1 MRGKIVLAPD
11 KFKGSLTAQQAAQ
24 AMAQGVCR
32 ADPTLTPVPCAV
44 ADGGEGTLDAV
55 LAAGFERVEARAY
68 GPTGVPVDTAYA
80 RKGARAVVEMAD
92 ICGLQRLPGAIPAPV
107 TATSYGLG
115 TVVRQALD
123 DGCRDIVI
131 TVGGSAS
138 TDGGA
143 GMLMALGAEIV
154 DRRGHPI
161 APGAGGL
168 AEVARIDLSRLHPL
182 LDAATVTLAVDVDSP
197 LCGPFGAA
205 EVYGPQ
211 KGLSPNDIPQL
222 DHDLY
227 RWADLVG
234 TAVGTDC
241 RDAPGAGAAG
251 GVGFAALAVLRAR
264 MRSGIDMI
272 LDLVELDQKLLGATV
287 VVTGEGC
294 LDNQSLRGKA
304 PVGVSRYAHVYGV
317 PTFAVAGVSTLT
329 SAQARTAGFNAVRTL
344 NELEPDLSRCTANA
358 ADLLSLVT
366 ERLIRESAESL
377 IRPS

>member
-1 MRGKIVLAPD
+1 MRGNIVLAPD

-24 AMAQGVCR
+24 AMARGVRR
-32 ADPTLTPVPCAV
+32 ADPALTSVLCPV
-44 ADGGEGTLDAV
+44 ADGGEGTLAAV
-55 LAAGFERVEARAY
+55 LAAGFERVPAHAS
-68 GPTGVPVDTAYA
+68 GPTGAPVATAYA
-80 RKGARAVVEMAD
+80 RKGARAVIEMAD
-92 ICGLQRLPGAIPAPV
+92 ICGLQRLPGGRLAPV

-115 TVVRQALD
+115 TVIRQALD

-154 DRRGHPI
+154 DRLGHPI
-161 APGAGGL
+161 ALGAVGL
-168 AEVARIDLSRLHPL
+168 ADVARIDVSRLHPL
-182 LDAATVTLAVDVDSP
+182 LEAAAVTLAVDVDSP

-211 KGLSPNDIPQL
+211 KGVRADDIPQL
-222 DHDLY
+222 DHDLT

-234 TAVGTDC
+234 TVIGADC

-251 GVGFAALAVLRAR
+251 GVGFAALAVLHAR
-264 MRSGIDMI
+264 MRPGIDMI
-272 LDLVELDQKLLGATV
+272 LDLVELDQRLLGATV

-294 LDNQSLRGKA
+294 LDQQSLRGKA
-304 PVGVSRYAHVYGV
+304 PVGVSRCAHAYGI

-329 SAQARTAGFNAVRTL
+329 SAQARAAGLTAVRTL
-344 NELEPDLSRCTANA
+344 NELEPDLARCTDNA
-358 ADLLSLVT
+358 AELLSLVT

-377 IRPS
+377 IRPG